1 MDQRIKNPETR
12 TSGPVPLFV
21 IAFFLNV
28 AVVCFLFLEDQLPL
42 PTAFGVKNV
51 ISWIFLAFL
60 CFGTLQGVKAL
71 TEKKTS
77 TDRLGRLVSIFVTG
91 FVLLQY
97 CFINQYEKIGLKT
110 GERITHNKWDALY
123 FSIITWT
130 TTGYGDV
137 SPIRAS
143 RWFACSEALVGTL
156 YNGLVLAVVVYQL
169 NQMANTGQR

>member
-1 MDQRIKNPETR
+1 MDQKIKNFETK

-21 IAFFLNV
+21 IAFILNV
-28 AVVCFLFLEDQLPL
+28 AVVCFLFFGDQLPF
-42 PTAFGVKNV
+42 PTAYGVKNV
-51 ISWIFLAFL
+51 ISSIFLAFL
-60 CFGTLQGVKAL
+60 CFGILEGLKAL
-71 TEKKTS
+71 TEKRTN
-77 TDRLGRLVSIFVTG
+77 TDRLSRLVSVFVTG

-110 GERITHNKWDALY
+110 GERITQNKWDALY

-156 YNGLVLAVVVYQL
+156 YNGLVLAIVVYQL
-169 NQMANTGQR
+169 NQMANFRQR